1 LPVAPV
7 VPGEVARAGAIRRLN
22 ERIAPL
28 ANVGGAVRLL
38 VSGCR
43 PGDGASSVAA
53 GVAIDLS
60 QRLGMRTVLADA
72 NLRHP
77 TLHRLFAPPEP
88 AVPEVVLGERFRVQA
103 TGWPRLEVVSCLA

>member
-1 LPVAPV
+1 MTKMKRQGRNVKEVSRYFELIRRGENVPVAPAPEEGSRALRPLPVAPV

-60 QRLGMRTVLADA
+60 QR
-72 NLRHP
+72 
-77 TLHRLFAPPEP
+77 
-88 AVPEVVLGERFRVQA
+88 
-103 TGWPRLEVVSCLA
+103 